1 MSPWLIAYISAIS
14 TFVFIQLS
22 RKVFPRLGLMDKPH
36 EYGIKRSPI
45 PYSVG
50 IVFLPITLLLTTFF
64 VQYKGGSMTPQLW
77 SVIGAGALITIVS
90 FIDDRIKL
98 NHFIRLGVQGL
109 AALIVVWGG
118 LQIQQLSNPFGEPI
132 LLDTYSFNIWGHTI
146 WILSAVLV
154 AVWLVLCMNVMNW
167 LDGVP
172 GLASGVSA
180 ISFCTLLILS
190 LGQFHI
196 VDQTLVI
203 VLSAGLAAST
213 FIFWFFDFSPPKLL
227 MGDTGSMFL
236 GFMIGVI
243 SILAGGK
250 MATALLVMGF
260 PILDSIIVIVR
271 RLLQGK
277 SPFKG
282 DYTHLH
288 HRLMQ
293 SGLSERKT
301 LLLLYVVCGLCGAV
315 ALFMPTTLSKV
326 VAFGVIIL
334 GMTLLQRKIAKTP

>member
-1 MSPWLIAYISAIS
+1 MSPWLIAYISAIL

-22 RKVFPRLGLMDKPH
+22 RKVFPRIGLMDKPH

-50 IVFLPITLLLTTFF
+50 MVFLPITLLLTTFF

-77 SVIGAGALITIVS
+77 AVIGAGALITIVS
-90 FIDDRIKL
+90 FVDDRYKL
-98 NHFIRLGVQGL
+98 NHFIRLGVQML
-109 AALIVVWGG
+109 AALMVVWGG
-118 LQIQQLSNPFGEPI
+118 LQIQQLSNPFGEPF
-132 LLDTYSFNIWGHTI
+132 LLDGYSLNIFGHTI
-146 WILSAVLV
+146 WILSSLLV
-154 AVWLVLCMNVMNW
+154 VAWLVLSMNVMNW

-172 GLASGVSA
+172 GLASGVSS

-260 PILDSIIVIVR
+260 PILDSFIVIMR
-271 RLLQGK
+271 RVLSGK

-293 SGLSERKT
+293 IGLSERKT
-301 LLLLYVVCGLCGAV
+301 LMLMYVVCALCGAI
-315 ALFMPTTLSKV
+315 ALYMPTTLSKTL
-326 VAFGVIIL
+326 AFGLIAVGMLIL
-334 GMTLLQRKIAKTP
+334 QHGSRRRN